1 MRLSVNTL
9 VLALISSSIL
19 VTDVF
24 AVPLHKNAASRKSK
38 LPSAL
43 RNKGPGPRS
52 LATRQDA
59 QNLNL
64 TQLATQFQFLEEAVA
79 GISAV
84 MVAVSSVVDAIGEE
98 IGLDGDNTGDDGQ
111 NGGDGSGDDS
121 NGDSGDGTQGG
132 SSNNGGNSTA
142 IDTSNNTSSDGTS
155 ISNVKKRQDGG
166 ASSGDLDGLC
176 ALFNEPPGCSTSNQR
191 RATTQESCE
200 GLNVTADQCDEI
212 VAALGNISRGSK
224 QF

>member
-19 VTDVF
+19 MTDVF

-111 NGGDGSGDDS
+111 DGGDGSD
-121 NGDSGDGTQGG
+121 GDSGAGASGDSGSGDGAASGGADSGDDGTTG
-132 SSNNGGNSTA
+132 NGNSTVTRRQPPDQNPRFLDCVFSGR
-142 IDTSNNTSSDGTS
+142 ID
-155 ISNVKKRQDGG
+155 
-166 ASSGDLDGLC
+166 C
-176 ALFNEPPGCSTSNQR
+176 
-191 RATTQESCE
+191 
-200 GLNVTADQCDEI
+200 
-212 VAALGNISRGSK
+212 
-224 QF
+224 